1 MQSQKRCQGLGVG
14 LMRRVGPQPPEPDWD
29 RLDFRGLNG
38 TRQAWGHISPSDE
51 VIVTNEGDVFV
62 KIERANLT
70 VKSGEGAKVH
80 LPTSM
85 NQILKLTFRWVNI
98 IKRMYV
104 FVDENEEKG
113 AEKETVKQKVAPSKE
128 PSDERLHLKRWQT

>member
-1 MQSQKRCQGLGVG
+1 VFILPYGKYHACHRYHKLHFQGQLG
-14 LMRRVGPQPPEPDWD
+14 
-29 RLDFRGLNG
+29 G

-70 VKSGEGAKVH
+70 VKSGEGAKFH

>member
-1 MQSQKRCQGLGVG
+1 MQSQKRCKRLGVG

-29 RLDFRGLNG
+29 RLDLRGLNG
-38 TRQAWGHISPSDE
+38 TRQAWGHINPSDE

-70 VKSGEGAKVH
+70 VKSGEGAKVR

-85 NQILKLTFRWVNI
+85 NQILKLTFRWVTI
-98 IKRMYV
+98 IKRMYE
-104 FVDENEEKG
+104 FVDESEQKG
-113 AEKETVKQKVAPSKE
+113 AEKETPKEKVVPGKKPSVG
-128 PSDERLHLKRWQT
+128 RLHLKRWKS